1 MAAAQTAPSAES
13 PPPSRRARLTAL
25 RDELVDLRL
34 EAEGREARM
43 SELIDAA
50 HPSHRGCAA
59 NLAHYLALRAH
70 DLRPVQERLSGEG
83 LSSLGRMEADVL
95 GNLDA
100 VLGILTGVLDGVVAE
115 PTRDEGGCGPDSL
128 GQAAAALLGGEPEDR
143 TTRIMVTLPSEAAD
157 DPAVVR
163 AFADAGM
170 DVARINCA
178 HDDPAAWAR
187 MARNVRDAGAGIPIA
202 MDLPGPKVRTGPIQ
216 PTPGAKHHKKP
227 RLVIHTGDLITL
239 TAKQDPVPAT
249 DGPLHRLGCTLP
261 AAVEAVQVGHRVAF
275 DDGDIEGIVEARRP
289 GEADVRVTLAP
300 PGGGKLRAK
309 KGINLPNTE
318 LPVTALTAEDRAALP
333 HVVALG
339 DLVQLSFTRG
349 VQDVRDLFEALDAL
363 GADDLGVVVKIETP
377 SGFVALPE
385 ILFELLR
392 RERVGVMIA
401 RGDLGVEVGFARL
414 AEVQEEM
421 LWLCEAA
428 RIPVIWATEVLDN
441 LAATGIPTRAEVT
454 DAAAGDRAECVMLNK
469 GPHIPEAIRALDD
482 ILTRM
487 NQHLRKKRPLLR
499 KLRSWERDD
508 QR

>member
-1 MAAAQTAPSAES
+1 MATGTDASLPAAGAE
-13 PPPSRRARLTAL
+13 PHTRRERLSAL
-25 RDELVDLRL
+25 RDDLRDLRL
-34 EAEGREARM
+34 NAERREERLADA
-43 SELIDAA
+43 IDAV
-50 HPSHRGCAA
+50 HPSHRRCAA

-70 DLRPVQERLSGEG
+70 DLRPVQERLSAEG

-100 VLGILTGVLDGVVAE
+100 VLGILGDVLDGGVA
-115 PTRDEGGCGPDSL
+115 PVGRTVNVCDTDAL
-128 GQAAAALLGGEPEDR
+128 GLAAAALLGGEPEDR

-157 DPAVVR
+157 DCALVGG
-163 AFADAGM
+163 FADAGM

-178 HDDPAAWAR
+178 HDDPEAWAR
-187 MARNVRDAGAGIPIA
+187 MADHVRAVGSGIPIA
-202 MDLPGPKVRTGPIQ
+202 MDLAGPKVRTGPIQ
-216 PTPGAKHHKKP
+216 PMTGRKAAKKP
-227 RLVIHTGDLITL
+227 RLVVHPGDLITL
-239 TAKQDPVPAT
+239 TASPDAVQAT
-249 DGPLHRLGCTLP
+249 VGPRHRIGCTLP
-261 AAVEAVQVGHRVAF
+261 EAVDAVEVGHRVAF
-275 DDGDIEGIVEARRP
+275 DDGDIEGVVELTRP
-289 GEADVRVTLAP
+289 GEADVRVTLAA
-300 PGGGKLRAK
+300 PGGAKLRAK

-318 LPVTALTAEDRAALP
+318 LPVAALTAEDRAALP
-333 HVVALG
+333 HVVAIG
-339 DLVQLSFTRG
+339 DMVQLSFTRS
-349 VQDVRDLFEALDAL
+349 VEDVRDLFDALDEL

-385 ILFELLR
+385 ILFELMR

-414 AEVQEEM
+414 AEVQEEI

-428 RIPVIWATEVLDN
+428 RLPVIWATEVLDN

-499 KLRSWERDD
+499 KLQSWEREE
-508 QR
+508 